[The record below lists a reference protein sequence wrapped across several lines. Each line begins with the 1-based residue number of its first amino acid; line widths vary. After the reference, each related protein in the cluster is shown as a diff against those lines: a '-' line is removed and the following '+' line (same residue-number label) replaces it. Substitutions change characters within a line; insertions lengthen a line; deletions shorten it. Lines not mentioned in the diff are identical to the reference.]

1 MKLLNTRQR
10 YSSILNKNILITVF
24 CLTVFTQI
32 GYAQT
37 LKTGVLV
44 IGNGNSAVGAAI
56 QSANSNA
63 KTVWLLTQGDVV
75 LSKVTP
81 IDKNLSSGLEKE
93 FLKRM
98 RKSKGIKDTEE
109 VYLDHTSANAI
120 LKKWTDST
128 KNLTVISNQS
138 WSKLKR
144 SGRGWSVKMNDG
156 RTIKAEVLINA
167 DGSGK
172 VNDML
177 GLSKI
182 KEPQWKPL
190 DYNQSIY
197 RTSISSGFAAQG
209 STARILPMYD
219 LLIPG
224 QENLVVINPEEESIA
239 GGQAA
244 AGIAAFAAFFKTKT
258 STSDLKRIQAELVN
272 YKLALVP
279 FVDVDD
285 IDSSWKSAQFIG
297 LSGVLK
303 GDMSP
308 QGLKFAPEK
317 TVNTAEISAAIKGY
331 YYKAQIWF
339 DDYKDA
345 QMTVASTLDLVCK
358 IGNKSLENTTKEV
371 QKKWKTTYRFTEEFD
386 PKKVINRKEFS
397 MLIYEYLNPFNVNI
411 DRAGR
416 VVR

>member
-1 MKLLNTRQR
+1 MKVLNAHQR
-10 YSSILNKNILITVF
+10 HFSTLNKYRLLTVF
-24 CLTVFTQI
+24 CMTVFTQTS
-32 GYAQT
+32 YAQT

-63 KTVWLLTQGDVV
+63 KTVWLLPQGDVM
-75 LSKVTP
+75 LSTAAP
-81 IDKNLSSGLEKE
+81 IEKNLPSGIEKE
-93 FLKRM
+93 LLKRT
-98 RKSKGIKDTEE
+98 RKAKGIKDDAE

-120 LKKWTDST
+120 LKKWADST

-144 SGRGWSVKMNDG
+144 SGRGWSVKLNDG
-156 RTIKAEVLINA
+156 RTIKADVLVNA
-167 DGSGK
+167 DGTGK
-172 VNDML
+172 VNEML
-177 GLSKI
+177 ALPQI
-182 KEPQWKPL
+182 KEPQWKSL
-190 DYNQSIY
+190 DYNQTVY
-197 RTSISSGFAAQG
+197 RTSISSGFAAG
-209 STARILPMYD
+209 TSTVRILPMSG

-224 QENLVVINPEEESIA
+224 QENLVMLNPDEESIA

-244 AGIAAFAAFFKTKT
+244 AGIAAFAAFFKSKT

-285 IDSSWKSAQFIG
+285 TDSSWKATQFIG
-297 LSGVLK
+297 LTGVLH
-303 GDMSP
+303 GDITP
-308 QGLKFAPEK
+308 QGLKFSPDK
-317 TVNTAEISAAIKGY
+317 PVNTAEVSTVIKGY

-339 DDYKDA
+339 DDYKEA
-345 QMTVASTLDLVCK
+345 QMTVASTLDLVSK
-358 IGNKSLENTTKEV
+358 IGNKSLDNTTKEV

-386 PKKVINRKEFS
+386 PKKIINRKEFS
-397 MLIYEYLNPFNVNI
+397 VLMYEYLNPFNVNI
-411 DRAGR
+411 DRSGR